1 MKLIKIYQSVLFV
14 VAISAGV
21 MAQGNLDR
29 HAGMPSFGKT
39 NNMAEPN
46 LAQALDWWPDQQN
59 IWTPVGWKDHYF
71 RFNVLYNGSIIYD
84 PAPGFSPQMHAK
96 RWLGQDF
103 LLTFHFT
110 PDGIPSPLPDRTTPI
125 AAIDGGYGIQ
135 GWDETH
141 ATPVLWSEFRLQEGL
156 VVRQEVFAHI
166 PGGQEVQTGI
176 EPIYSWIR
184 LRVTHVDD
192 LRHPETYPVAIR
204 LSRNYYIHNDSDNS
218 RYAFSVDIDPTRAA
232 YPKLLTEQTA
242 ANGLRIVEPD
252 GRIRLAVLSAGERD
266 IRFQSQA
273 DSTYS
278 LKFELRAEVGEYMDL
293 LVPMLPDAPD
303 DFEAEASLGFDD
315 ALAQSD
321 DFWGNGAA
329 GAATFRVPETYINKV
344 IAQSVK
350 FASVIAQKDYVS
362 GEYSYLSGSWGYDVL
377 WSTPTSM
384 ISHMMLDQLGY
395 YDMTR
400 KYSELFYRNQG
411 TVTAPGTQ
419 LKLHPGY
426 FSTPK
431 TLTSIDWLSDH
442 GAILHQICVHALLS
456 RDSAFIAKWTEPVVK
471 ACDFLQYAASVHDHN
486 GVPGLLP
493 PGVATDEEIPYQA
506 IWSIAWNYKGLT
518 SAVKLLK
525 AIGHPRA
532 NEFAVLADSTKAI
545 FTRAY
550 REQAAKGNTWTDA
563 QGKRRFAPPTMLSSS
578 KPPYHRFSDA
588 FYLDTGPMVLVW
600 AGLFDATDPL
610 MRDAVEFFRNG
621 PNAKLWGP
629 RYHALHRP
637 LLIHEISTCEP
648 CYSWNAFSSWQLGDR
663 NRYLECMYSLFAGA
677 LSQQTYISC
686 EHRHGIQGTLFATP
700 LAFYLARLAV
710 IDEHVEPGVLH
721 LLRFCPQAWITPEQ
735 EAVFDNMPTE
745 FGPISLRLRR
755 SEDGQTMYVS
765 FSEKFREQPR
775 QIVLHVP
782 PITGLRQV
790 IINGRKHK
798 IHPGQTFIECKSI

>member
-1 MKLIKIYQSVLFV
+1 MRQIKIYLSVLFV
-14 VAISAGV
+14 ATIFSGV
-21 MAQGNLDR
+21 IAQGNLDR
-29 HAGMPSFGKT
+29 HAGIPSFGSS
-39 NNMAEPN
+39 NNVAEPN
-46 LAQALDWWPDQQN
+46 LAQALEWWPDQQN
-59 IWTPVGWKDHYF
+59 IWTPIGWKDHYF

-84 PAPGFSPQMHAK
+84 PAPGFSPRMHAK

-103 LLTFHFT
+103 LLTFHFNS
-110 PDGIPSPLPDRTTPI
+110 DGIPSPLPARTTPI

-141 ATPVLWSEFRLQEGL
+141 VTPVLWSEFRLQEGL
-156 VVRQEVFAHI
+156 VIRQEVFAHI

-184 LRVTHVDD
+184 LHVTHVDE
-192 LRHPETYPVAIR
+192 LRHPKTYPVAIR
-204 LSRNYYIHNDSDNS
+204 LSRNYYIHNDSDSS
-218 RYAFSVDIDPTRAA
+218 RYAFSVDINPARAA
-232 YPKLLTEQTA
+232 YSQLLTERTT

-252 GRIRLAVLSAGERD
+252 GRIRLAMLSAGKRNVCF
-266 IRFQSQA
+266 RSLA

-278 LKFELRAEVGEYMDL
+278 LQFELRAEVGDHIDL
-293 LVPMLPDAPD
+293 LVPMLPDAPID
-303 DFEAEASLGFDD
+303 LEAEARLGRNE

-321 DFWGNGAA
+321 DFWGRRAVGT
-329 GAATFRVPETYINKV
+329 ATFRVPEEYINKV
-344 IAQSVK
+344 IDQSVK
-350 FASVIAQKDYVS
+350 FASVIAEKDCVS
-362 GEYSYLSGSWGYDVL
+362 GEYSYHSGSWGYDVL

-411 TVTAPGTQ
+411 TVVAPGTK
-419 LKLHPGY
+419 LDLHPGY
-426 FSTPK
+426 FSSPK
-431 TLTSIDWLSDH
+431 TLTSIDWLTDH
-442 GAILHQICVHALLS
+442 GAILHQICTHALLC
-456 RDSAFIAKWTEPVVK
+456 RDSAFIAKWTKPVVK
-471 ACDFLQYAASVHDHN
+471 ACDFLQYAAAEHDHD

-493 PGVATDEEIPYQA
+493 SGVATDEEIPYQA
-506 IWSIAWNYKGLT
+506 IWNIAWNYKGLT
-518 SAVKLLK
+518 SAVKLLN
-525 AIGHPRA
+525 AIGHRRA
-532 NEFAVLADSTKAI
+532 GEFAALADSTKAI

-550 REQAAKGNTWTDA
+550 REQAAKGDTWTDA
-563 QGKRRFAPPTMLSSS
+563 RGKRRFAPPTMLSSS

-600 AGLFDATDPL
+600 AGLFDATDSL

-663 NRYLECMYSLFAGA
+663 SRYLECMYSLFAGA

-710 IDEHVEPGVLH
+710 IDEHIEPGVLH
-721 LLRFCPQAWITPEQ
+721 LLRFCPLAWIIPKQ
-735 EAVFDNMPTE
+735 ETVFDNMPTE
-745 FGPISLRLRR
+745 FGPMSLRLRLSDDR
-755 SEDGQTMYVS
+755 RVMYIF
-765 FSEKFREQPR
+765 FSEEFREHPR
-775 QIVLHVP
+775 RIVLHVP
-782 PITGLRQV
+782 QITELCQI

-798 IHPGQTFIECKSI
+798 IRSGQTSIIL